1 MNGLDLIGAEQ
12 LEGCIGIYDVAPRQL
27 KNSLA
32 AAAPRAAAGT
42 PSGQCSFS
50 LMREA
55 YACGIIG
62 AMQKSNARR
71 DMVAVI
77 VVSLAAAVT
86 CVRLNLSEAMVGWM
100 RRHENLQ
107 VDELPGILLV
117 VAACLIWFST
127 RRYLEASR
135 ELELRR
141 ATEAKLAEALAENQR
156 LAQQYLDKQEHE
168 RKALARD
175 LHDELGQ
182 TINAIKLD
190 AVAVREVI
198 PPAEDAARMAAGEMI
213 ANIDRVYAVVAGL
226 IRQLRPVALDELGV
240 AAALEHC
247 VGDWRQRLP
256 STRIHLSI
264 ECELSGLDGDRALA
278 LFRLVQESLTNV
290 ARHAQA
296 RRVDIRVAARGAGG
310 TPECIEATIAD
321 DGRGAD
327 LDAPGRGLGLIGM
340 RERTAA
346 FGGSLALSSSPGA
359 GFKVCA
365 TLPITASQLDGLR
378 V

>member
-1 MNGLDLIGAEQ
+1 M
-12 LEGCIGIYDVAPRQL
+12 GIDDVAPRKL
-27 KNSLA
+27 KNSLP
-32 AAAPRAAAGT
+32 AAPRAAAGT
-42 PSGQCSFS
+42 PAGQCSIS
-50 LMREA
+50 LMRAA

-62 AMQKSNARR
+62 AMRKSNARR
-71 DMVAVI
+71 DMLVVI

-86 CVRLNLSEAMVGWM
+86 CVRLNLSEAMLGWM

-117 VAACLIWFST
+117 VAVCLIWFST

-141 ATEAKLAEALAENQR
+141 ATEVKLAEALAENQR
-156 LAQQYLDKQEHE
+156 LAQQYLDKQEYE

-198 PPAEDAARMAAGEMI
+198 PPVEDAARAAAGAMI
-213 ANIDRVYAVVAGL
+213 ENIDRVYAVVAGL

-247 VGDWRQRLP
+247 VSEWRQRLP

-264 ECELSGLDGDRALA
+264 ECELSGLDGVRALA

-296 RRVDIRVAARGAGG
+296 RRVDVRIAARRAEG
-310 TPECIEATIAD
+310 TAECIEATIAD

-346 FGGSLALSSSPGA
+346 FGGSLSLSSSPGA

-365 TLPITASQLDGLR
+365 TLPITASSPGGSP

>member
-1 MNGLDLIGAEQ
+1 
-12 LEGCIGIYDVAPRQL
+12 
-27 KNSLA
+27 
-32 AAAPRAAAGT
+32 
-42 PSGQCSFS
+42 
-50 LMREA
+50 
-55 YACGIIG
+55 
-62 AMQKSNARR
+62 MQKSKARR
-71 DMVAVI
+71 DMLAV
-77 VVSLAAAVT
+77 VVISLAAAVT

-117 VAACLIWFST
+117 IAACLIWFSR

-141 ATEAKLAEALAENQR
+141 AAETKLAEALAENQR
-156 LAQQYLDKQEHE
+156 LAQQYLDTQEYE

-198 PPAEDAARMAAGEMI
+198 PPAADAARRTAGAMI
-213 ANIDRVYAVVAGL
+213 ENIDRVYAVVGGL
-226 IRQLRPVALDELGV
+226 IRELRPVGLDELGV

-247 VGDWRQRLP
+247 VSDWGQRLP
-256 STRIHLSI
+256 STRIHMSI
-264 ECELSGLDGDRALA
+264 ECDLSGLDALRALA

-290 ARHAQA
+290 ARHARA
-296 RRVDIRVAARGAGG
+296 RRVDIRIAARRAEGGA
-310 TPECIEATIAD
+310 ECIEATIAD
-321 DGRGAD
+321 DGRGAN

-346 FGGSLALSSSPGA
+346 FGGSLALSSPPGA

-365 TLPITASQLDGLR
+365 TLPITASASDGL
-378 V
+378 

>member
-1 MNGLDLIGAEQ
+1 
-12 LEGCIGIYDVAPRQL
+12 
-27 KNSLA
+27 
-32 AAAPRAAAGT
+32 
-42 PSGQCSFS
+42 
-50 LMREA
+50 
-55 YACGIIG
+55 
-62 AMQKSNARR
+62 MQKSKARR
-71 DMVAVI
+71 DMLAVTVI
-77 VVSLAAAVT
+77 SLAAAVT
-86 CVRLNLSEAMVGWM
+86 CVRLNLSEAMLGWM

-117 VAACLIWFST
+117 IAACLIWFAR

-141 ATEAKLAEALAENQR
+141 VTEARLAEALAENQR
-156 LAQQYLDKQEHE
+156 LAQQYLDTQEYE

-198 PPAEDAARMAAGEMI
+198 PLAEDAARRAAVAMI
-213 ANIDRVYAVVAGL
+213 ENIDRVYAVVGGL
-226 IRQLRPVALDELGV
+226 IRELRPVGLDELGV

-247 VGDWRQRLP
+247 VSDWRQRLP
-256 STRIHLSI
+256 STRIHMSI
-264 ECELSGLDGDRALA
+264 ECDLSGLEPARALA

-296 RRVDIRVAARGAGG
+296 RRVDIRVVARRSEGSAQ
-310 TPECIEATIAD
+310 CIEASIAD
-321 DGRGAD
+321 DGRGAN

-365 TLPITASQLDGLR
+365 TLPITAASPDGLL

>member
-1 MNGLDLIGAEQ
+1 
-12 LEGCIGIYDVAPRQL
+12 
-27 KNSLA
+27 
-32 AAAPRAAAGT
+32 
-42 PSGQCSFS
+42 
-50 LMREA
+50 
-55 YACGIIG
+55 
-62 AMQKSNARR
+62 MQKSNARR
-71 DMVAVI
+71 DALAI
-77 VVSLAAAVT
+77 VVISLAAAVT

-100 RRHENLQ
+100 RRYESLQ

-117 VAACLIWFST
+117 IAVCLIWFST

-141 ATEAKLAEALAENQR
+141 ATEARLAVALADNQR

-182 TINAIKLD
+182 TLNAIKLD
-190 AVAVREVI
+190 AMAMREVI
-198 PPAEDAARMAAGEMI
+198 PRAEDAARTAAAAMI
-213 ANIDRVYAVVAGL
+213 ENIDRVYAVVAGL
-226 IRQLRPVALDELGV
+226 IRRLRPVAFDELGV

-256 STRIHLSI
+256 STRIHLGL
-264 ECELSGLDGDRALA
+264 ECDLSSLDAERALA
-278 LFRLVQESLTNV
+278 LFRLVQESLTNI

-296 RRVDIRVAARGAGG
+296 RRVDIRIAAVRAGE
-310 TPECIEATIAD
+310 TSECIEATIAD

-327 LDAPGRGLGLIGM
+327 LGVPKSGLGLIGM
-340 RERTAA
+340 RERAAA
-346 FGGSLALSSSPGA
+346 FGGALVLSSAPGA
-359 GFKVCA
+359 GFKVRA
-365 TLPITASQLDGLR
+365 TLPVAASSSDGSS

>member
-1 MNGLDLIGAEQ
+1 
-12 LEGCIGIYDVAPRQL
+12 
-27 KNSLA
+27 
-32 AAAPRAAAGT
+32 
-42 PSGQCSFS
+42 
-50 LMREA
+50 
-55 YACGIIG
+55 
-62 AMQKSNARR
+62 MQKSNARR
-71 DMVAVI
+71 DMLAVI

-117 VAACLIWFST
+117 VAACLIWFSR

-156 LAQQYLDKQEHE
+156 LAQQYLDKQEYE

-182 TINAIKLD
+182 TLNAIKLD

-198 PPAEDAARMAAGEMI
+198 PPAEDAARTAAGAMI
-213 ANIDRVYAVVAGL
+213 ENIDRLYAVVRGL
-226 IRQLRPVALDELGV
+226 IRELRPVGLDELGV
-240 AAALEHC
+240 AAALEYC
-247 VGDWRQRLP
+247 VSDWSQRLP
-256 STRIHLSI
+256 SIRVQLAI
-264 ECELSGLDGDRALA
+264 ECDLSGLDGVRALA

-290 ARHAQA
+290 ARHARAQ
-296 RRVDIRVAARGAGG
+296 RVDIRITARRAEGTAG
-310 TPECIEATIAD
+310 CIEATITD
-321 DGRGAD
+321 DGRGAN
-327 LDAPGRGLGLIGM
+327 LDAPGSGLGLIGM

-346 FGGSLALSSSPGA
+346 FGGSLALSSPPGA

-365 TLPITASQLDGLR
+365 TLPITASASDGL
-378 V
+378 

>member
-1 MNGLDLIGAEQ
+1 
-12 LEGCIGIYDVAPRQL
+12 
-27 KNSLA
+27 
-32 AAAPRAAAGT
+32 
-42 PSGQCSFS
+42 
-50 LMREA
+50 
-55 YACGIIG
+55 
-62 AMQKSNARR
+62 MQKSKARR
-71 DMVAVI
+71 DMLAV
-77 VVSLAAAVT
+77 VVISFAAAVT

-117 VAACLIWFST
+117 IAACLIWFSR

-156 LAQQYLDKQEHE
+156 LAQQYLDTQEYE

-182 TINAIKLD
+182 TLNAIKLD

-198 PPAEDAARMAAGEMI
+198 PPAEDAACRAAGAMI
-213 ANIDRVYAVVAGL
+213 ENIDRVYAVVGGL
-226 IRQLRPVALDELGV
+226 IRELRPVGLDELGV

-247 VGDWRQRLP
+247 VSDWRQRLP
-256 STRIHLSI
+256 STRLHMSI
-264 ECELSGLDGDRALA
+264 ECDLSGLDGVRALA

-290 ARHAQA
+290 ARHARA
-296 RRVDIRVAARGAGG
+296 RRVDIRIAARRPEGSA
-310 TPECIEATIAD
+310 ECIEATIAD
-321 DGRGAD
+321 DGRGAN
-327 LDAPGRGLGLIGM
+327 LEAPGKGLGLIGM

-365 TLPITASQLDGLR
+365 TLPITASAPDGL
-378 V
+378 

>member
-1 MNGLDLIGAEQ
+1 M
-12 LEGCIGIYDVAPRQL
+12 PR
-27 KNSLA
+27 SS
-32 AAAPRAAAGT
+32 RRSITG
-42 PSGQCSFS
+42 
-50 LMREA
+50 
-55 YACGIIG
+55 
-62 AMQKSNARR
+62 KSNARR
-71 DMVAVI
+71 DAFAVV

-117 VAACLIWFST
+117 IAACLIWFSR

-135 ELELRR
+135 ELDLRR
-141 ATEAKLAEALAENQR
+141 ATEARLAEALAENQR
-156 LAQQYLDKQEHE
+156 LAQQYVDRQEHE

-182 TINAIKLD
+182 TLNAIKLD

-198 PPAEDAARMAAGEMI
+198 PPAEVAARTATSAMI
-213 ANIDRVYAVVAGL
+213 ENIDRVYAVVAGL
-226 IRQLRPVALDELGV
+226 IRQLRPVAFDELGV

-247 VGDWRQRLP
+247 VGDWRHRLP
-256 STRIHLSI
+256 STRIHLGL
-264 ECELSGLDGDRALA
+264 ECDLSRLDAVRALA
-278 LFRLVQESLTNV
+278 LFRLVQESLTNI

-296 RRVDIRVAARGAGG
+296 ERVDIRIAAVGAGE
-310 TPECIEATIAD
+310 TSECIEATITD

-327 LDAPGRGLGLIGM
+327 LGVPGRGLGLIGM

-346 FGGSLALSSSPGA
+346 FGGSLVLSSAPGA

-365 TLPITASQLDGLR
+365 RLPIAASSTDGSF

>member
-1 MNGLDLIGAEQ
+1 
-12 LEGCIGIYDVAPRQL
+12 
-27 KNSLA
+27 
-32 AAAPRAAAGT
+32 
-42 PSGQCSFS
+42 
-50 LMREA
+50 
-55 YACGIIG
+55 
-62 AMQKSNARR
+62 MQKSKARR
-71 DMVAVI
+71 DMLAVTVI
-77 VVSLAAAVT
+77 SLAAAVT
-86 CVRLNLSEAMVGWM
+86 CVRLNLSEAMLGWM

-117 VAACLIWFST
+117 IAACLIWFSR

-141 ATEAKLAEALAENQR
+141 VTEAKLAEALAENQR
-156 LAQQYLDKQEHE
+156 LAQQYLDTQEYE

-198 PPAEDAARMAAGEMI
+198 PLAEDAARRAAVAMI
-213 ANIDRVYAVVAGL
+213 ENIDRVYAVVGGL
-226 IRQLRPVALDELGV
+226 IRELRPVGLDELGV

-247 VGDWRQRLP
+247 VSDWRQRLP
-256 STRIHLSI
+256 STRIHMSI
-264 ECELSGLDGDRALA
+264 ECDLSGLDPARALA

-296 RRVDIRVAARGAGG
+296 RRVDIHVVARRSEGRA
-310 TPECIEATIAD
+310 ECIEASIAD
-321 DGRGAD
+321 DGRGAN

-359 GFKVCA
+359 GFKVCV
-365 TLPITASQLDGLR
+365 TLPITAASPDGLL

>member
-1 MNGLDLIGAEQ
+1 
-12 LEGCIGIYDVAPRQL
+12 
-27 KNSLA
+27 
-32 AAAPRAAAGT
+32 
-42 PSGQCSFS
+42 
-50 LMREA
+50 
-55 YACGIIG
+55 
-62 AMQKSNARR
+62 
-71 DMVAVI
+71 MVI
-77 VVSLAAAVT
+77 SLAAAVT

-117 VAACLIWFST
+117 IAVCLIWFST

-135 ELELRR
+135 ELHLRR

-156 LAQQYLDKQEHE
+156 LAQQYIDKQEHE

-182 TINAIKLD
+182 TLNAIKLD

-198 PPAEDAARMAAGEMI
+198 PPTEDAARKAASAMI
-213 ANIDRVYAVVAGL
+213 EHIDRVYAVVAGL
-226 IRQLRPVALDELGV
+226 IRQLRPVAFDELGV

-247 VGDWRQRLP
+247 VSDWRHRLP
-256 STRIHLSI
+256 ATRIHIDIACDVSR
-264 ECELSGLDGDRALA
+264 LDAVRALA
-278 LFRLVQESLTNV
+278 LFRLVQESLTNI

-296 RRVDIRVAARGAGG
+296 RRVDIRIAAVGG
-310 TPECIEATIAD
+310 ETAECIEATITD

-327 LDAPGRGLGLIGM
+327 LGVPGRGLGLIGM

-346 FGGSLALSSSPGA
+346 FGGSLLLSSAPGA

-365 TLPITASQLDGLR
+365 TLPIAGPAPAGSF